1 MRAPIPA
8 LLLVTSMVLGGPGL
22 AEAEPSSAAESVLD
36 VEAFMENVERHP
48 ANVRIRGIVVET
60 RPEKQLFSLADL
72 NDQEELLQTGK
83 IQCGTLPVRWT
94 GAMPG
99 PRSSVIVEGRVEET
113 DGRKLFL
120 ATSVLAET
128 NEPPPEGR
136 GR

>member
-1 MRAPIPA
+1 MRTPLIAI
-8 LLLVTSMVLGGPGL
+8 LLLTSIVLGGHGL
-22 AEAEPSSAAESVLD
+22 AKADPSSAAESVLD
-36 VEAFMENVERHP
+36 VESFMENVERHP
-48 ANVRIRGIVVET
+48 ANVRIRGTVVET

-72 NDQEELLQTGK
+72 NDREELLQTGK
-83 IQCGTLPVRWT
+83 TQCVTLPVRWT
-94 GAMPG
+94 GAMPS